1 MTELE
6 KKVMD
11 LLEEKPLTMQEM
23 ADLLHVEKS
32 FLYQNAL
39 KQLLGSGKCSKMEKS
54 GSTFYGLSWA
64 RYILGDADT
73 SRDAFKDNYS
83 INNIS
88 LNKTPCLNKE
98 QCLNT
103 NTDTGVLRGNQYPID
118 PEEVVIAAKEGG
130 YIMSMKEAAK
140 FFAVYAAIG
149 WIDRNGFPIR
159 SWRALLPVWQLNQTP
174 EQLANARKEHER
186 RKQGLPPIDP
196 EEKEWEYYVDA
207 QGRKWRKRP
216 DESEWEHVPE
226 LITFADGL
234 ISEKGVL

>member
-1 MTELE
+1 MTDLE
-6 KKVMD
+6 KQVLE
-11 LLEEKPLTMQEM
+11 LLKEKPLMMQEM

-73 SRDAFKDNYS
+73 SRDAFKDNFS
-83 INNIS
+83 INNIYF
-88 LNKTPCLNKE
+88 NKTLCLNKE
-98 QCLNT
+98 QCLNTNTVLDNRTVLDTNTVLDNRTVLDT

-159 SWRALLPVWQLNQTP
+159 S
-174 EQLANARKEHER
+174 
-186 RKQGLPPIDP
+186 
-196 EEKEWEYYVDA
+196 
-207 QGRKWRKRP
+207 
-216 DESEWEHVPE
+216 
-226 LITFADGL
+226 
-234 ISEKGVL
+234 